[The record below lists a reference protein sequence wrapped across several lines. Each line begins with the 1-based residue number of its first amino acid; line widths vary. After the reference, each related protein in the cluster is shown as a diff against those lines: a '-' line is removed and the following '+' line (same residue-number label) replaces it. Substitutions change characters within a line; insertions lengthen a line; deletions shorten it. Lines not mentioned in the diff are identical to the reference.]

1 MSSRKGGK
9 KGPRVQAE
17 QSTKQ
22 AAPTETLNPLLHLI
36 VDLFEQIFPKAIS
49 PHLTPPTQQVIL
61 TCAKNVEKVFRQLIL
76 DSQAAPLLRYVIQL
90 STVIQQTTGVDA
102 QTAKKVFSFLN
113 ICFFS
118 LLDIHILQITSY
130 FFTFILDE
138 LRRHWDEYGLRE
150 DEVHADYR
158 HDKDIED
165 RTGDADSFT
174 LRDISQ
180 VEYDA
185 WCRAWNFLNP

>member
-102 QTAKKVFSFLN
+102 QTAKK
-113 ICFFS
+113 
-118 LLDIHILQITSY
+118 ITSY